1 MPNLRSL
8 EAVANF
14 TRAGRLQGL
23 GRESSKGGDQCT
35 ASVKG
40 PPDAPSGR
48 AQEEKRAPSWAREG
62 HRRPPHSQEGLNR
75 FASPAQ
81 SSGDVMSTTTLL

>member
-1 MPNLRSL
+1 MCQILG
-8 EAVANF
+8 AVANF

-23 GRESSKGGDQCT
+23 GREPSKGGDQCT

-48 AQEEKRAPSWAREG
+48 AQEEKHAPSWAREG
-62 HRRPPHSQEGLNR
+62 HRRPAHSQEGLNR

-81 SSGDVMSTTTLL
+81 SSGEDVMSTTTLL